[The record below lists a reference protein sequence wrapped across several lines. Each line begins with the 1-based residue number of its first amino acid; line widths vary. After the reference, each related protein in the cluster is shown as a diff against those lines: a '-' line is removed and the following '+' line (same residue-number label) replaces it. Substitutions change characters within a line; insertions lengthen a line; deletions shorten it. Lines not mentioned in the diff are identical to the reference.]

1 ISKDI
6 TFKALLLSI
15 DQVTRYG
22 NMYREGVIQFK
33 NAHFSDRSRV
43 VYFTHHMITIVNNSE
58 QMARLAQQTQARH

>member
-1 ISKDI
+1 MLFQVTETISKEI

-33 NAHFSDRSRV
+33 VWTN
-43 VYFTHHMITIVNNSE
+43 VNYLLPILK
-58 QMARLAQQTQARH
+58 LAVFYRCIFY